1 MLNMIRMELF
11 RMFKSKS
18 LYIIW
23 IVMAVAIGFSTYMSV
38 EELNTMTQEEKQQ
51 MYEEEQK
58 SEVVFGLQ
66 VTAPTKP
73 DAQVS
78 VYDMFYANMK
88 GKFIALFMV
97 IFTVLYS
104 TGDISSGYVKNIAGQ
119 VKDRRTLIYAKA
131 AALCIYTICTVAA
144 AVLIQAVCNQLFAGT
159 VIWGDAKA
167 FAAYAGVQTGLH
179 FAFLL
184 AVMCMAILI
193 ESNVFSVALGICICM
208 NIMTIIYGF
217 IDKMAEKAGFE
228 NFQMIK
234 YTLTGRIS
242 MLGMEVSQKAVYAAI
257 SVTVVFAAAAL
268 LISSTV
274 FKQRDI

>member
-1 MLNMIRMELF
+1 MLNMIRMEFF

-23 IVMAVAIGFSTYMSV
+23 IIMAVVIGCTTYMSV
-38 EELNTMTQEEKQQ
+38 EELDMMTQEEKQQ

-58 SEVVFGLQ
+58 SEVAFGLE
-66 VTAPTKP
+66 VTTPTKP

-88 GKFIALFMV
+88 GKIIALFMV

-119 VKDRRTLIYAKA
+119 VKNRRALIYAKA
-131 AALCIYTICTVAA
+131 ASLCIYTLCTVAA
-144 AVLIQAVCNQLFAGT
+144 AVLIQAVCNQLFVGT
-159 VIWGDAKA
+159 IIWGDAKA
-167 FAAYAGVQTGLH
+167 FAAYAGLQTGLH

-184 AVMCMAILI
+184 VVMCMAILI
-193 ESNVFSVALGICICM
+193 ESNVFSVAFGICLCM

-242 MLGMEVSQKAVYAAI
+242 MLGMDVSQKAVYAAV
-257 SVTVVFAAAAL
+257 SVTVVFAVAAL